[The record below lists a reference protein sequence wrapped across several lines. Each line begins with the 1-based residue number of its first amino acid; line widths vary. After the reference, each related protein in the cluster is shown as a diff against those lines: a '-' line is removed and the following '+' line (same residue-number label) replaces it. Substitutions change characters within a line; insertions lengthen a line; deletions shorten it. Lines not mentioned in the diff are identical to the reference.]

1 MAEENTTKSFTS
13 TSAQKVEQG
22 AVDRSVTNLKHVI
35 SSPQFMKLKEILQKN
50 QSLIEHVDTAK
61 KKENA
66 GYKVLEEILNK
77 GRQQ

>member
-1 MAEENTTKSFTS
+1 MAEENTTKNLTS
-13 TSAQKVEQG
+13 TSTQKVEQG

-35 SSPQFMKLKEILQKN
+35 SSPQFMKLKQILQEN
-50 QSLIEHVDTAK
+50 QRLIKPGDTET